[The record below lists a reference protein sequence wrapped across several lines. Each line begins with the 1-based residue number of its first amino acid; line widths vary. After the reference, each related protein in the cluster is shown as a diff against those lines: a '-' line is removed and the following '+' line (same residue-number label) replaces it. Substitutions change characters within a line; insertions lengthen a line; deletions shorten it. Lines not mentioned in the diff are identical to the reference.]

1 MIKATG
7 ISHAFEKPLYNGVN
21 LHIKPKESLAI
32 LGVSGS
38 GKSTLLSHLA
48 TMLKPDSGTISLLE
62 HQDIYALNSKKLL
75 ELRRLKVGIVFQ
87 SHYLFKGFSALENL
101 QVASILAKQ
110 EIDHSLLEQLGIAHT
125 LKQGV
130 GELSG
135 GQQQRLSIA
144 RVLSKKPKIIIADEP
159 TGNLDTTS
167 ANQVIS
173 MLQNYITEKEGALV
187 LATHD
192 ENLAFT
198 CSQVYRLE
206 KEVLIKEK

>member
-1 MIKATG
+1 MIKAVN

-75 ELRRLKVGIVFQ
+75 ELRRLKVGIIFQ

-110 EIDHSLLEQLGIAHT
+110 EINHSLLEQLGIAHT

-173 MLQNYITEKEGALV
+173 MLQNYIIEKEGALV

-192 ENLAFT
+192 EHLAFT

>member
-1 MIKATG
+1 MIEAIN
-7 ISHAFEKPLYNGVN
+7 ISHAFEKPLYKGVN

-110 EIDHSLLEQLGIAHT
+110 EINYSLLEQLGIAHT

>member
-1 MIKATG
+1 MIEAIN

-48 TMLKPDSGTISLLE
+48 TMLKPNSGTISLLE

-75 ELRRLKVGIVFQ
+75 ELRRLKVGIIFQ

-110 EIDHSLLEQLGIAHT
+110 EINHSLLEQLGIAHT

>member
-1 MIKATG
+1 MIKAIN

-21 LHIKPKESLAI
+21 LRIKPKESLAI

-48 TMLKPDSGTISLLE
+48 TMLKPNSGTISLLE

-110 EIDHSLLEQLGIAHT
+110 EIDHFLLEQLGIAHT

-173 MLQNYITEKEGALV
+173 MLQNYIIEKEGALV

-192 ENLAFT
+192 EHLAFT

-206 KEVLIKEK
+206 KEILIKEK

>member
-48 TMLKPDSGTISLLE
+48 TMLKPDSGTVSLLE

-110 EIDHSLLEQLGIAHT
+110 EINHSLLEQLGIAHT

-159 TGNLDTTS
+159 TGNLDTIS

-173 MLQNYITEKEGALV
+173 MLQNYITENEGTLV

-192 ENLAFT
+192 EHLAFT

>member
-1 MIKATG
+1 MIKAIN

-21 LHIKPKESLAI
+21 LRIKPKESLAV

-48 TMLKPDSGTISLLE
+48 TMLKPNSGTISLLE

-110 EIDHSLLEQLGIAHT
+110 EINHSLLEQLGIAHT

-144 RVLSKKPKIIIADEP
+144 RVLSKKPQIIIADEP

-173 MLQNYITEKEGALV
+173 MLQNYIAENEGVLV

-192 ENLAFT
+192 EHLAFT

-206 KEVLIKEK
+206 KESLIKEK

>member
-1 MIKATG
+1 MIKAIN

-21 LHIKPKESLAI
+21 LRIKPQESLAI

-173 MLQNYITEKEGALV
+173 MLQNYIKEKEGALV

-192 ENLAFT
+192 EHLAFT

>member
-1 MIKATG
+1 MIEAIN

-21 LHIKPKESLAI
+21 LRIKPKESLAI

-75 ELRRLKVGIVFQ
+75 ELRRLKVGIIFQ

-110 EIDHSLLEQLGIAHT
+110 EINHSLLEQLGIAHT

>member
-48 TMLKPDSGTISLLE
+48 TMLKPNSGTISLLE

-75 ELRRLKVGIVFQ
+75 ELRRLKVGIIFQ

-110 EIDHSLLEQLGIAHT
+110 EINHSLLEQLGIAHT

-144 RVLSKKPKIIIADEP
+144 RVLSKKPQIIIADEP

-167 ANQVIS
+167 ANQVIN
-173 MLQNYITEKEGALV
+173 MLQNYITEKERALV

-192 ENLAFT
+192 EHLAFT

>member
-21 LHIKPKESLAI
+21 LCIKPKESLAI

-173 MLQNYITEKEGALV
+173 MLQNYIIEKEGALV

-192 ENLAFT
+192 EHLAFT

>member
-1 MIKATG
+1 MIKAIG
-7 ISHAFEKPLYNGVN
+7 VSHAFEKPLYNGVN

-48 TMLKPDSGTISLLE
+48 TMLKPDSGTVSLLE

-110 EIDHSLLEQLGIAHT
+110 EINHSLLEQLGIAHT

-144 RVLSKKPKIIIADEP
+144 RVLSKKPQIIIADEP

-173 MLQNYITEKEGALV
+173 MLQNYITENEGTLV

-192 ENLAFT
+192 EHLAFT

-206 KEVLIKEK
+206 KESLIKEK

>member
-1 MIKATG
+1 MIKAIN

-48 TMLKPDSGTISLLE
+48 TMLKPDSGTVSLLE

-110 EIDHSLLEQLGIAHT
+110 EINHSLLEQLGIAHT

-144 RVLSKKPKIIIADEP
+144 RVLSKKPQIIIADEP

-173 MLQNYITEKEGALV
+173 MLQNYITEKKGALV

-192 ENLAFT
+192 EHLAFT

-206 KEVLIKEK
+206 KESLIKEK

>member
-1 MIKATG
+1 MIEAIN

-21 LHIKPKESLAI
+21 LRIKPKESLAI

-48 TMLKPDSGTISLLE
+48 TMLKPNSGTISLLE

-87 SHYLFKGFSALENL
+87 SHYLFKGFSTLENL

-110 EIDHSLLEQLGIAHT
+110 EIDHSLLKQLGIAHT

-192 ENLAFT
+192 EHLAFT

>member
-1 MIKATG
+1 MIKAIN

-110 EIDHSLLEQLGIAHT
+110 EINHSLLEQLGIAHT

-167 ANQVIS
+167 TNQVIS
-173 MLQNYITEKEGALV
+173 MLQNYITENEGALV

-192 ENLAFT
+192 ERLAFT

-206 KEVLIKEK
+206 KEILIKEK

>member
-1 MIKATG
+1 MIKAIN

-21 LHIKPKESLAI
+21 LCIKPKESLAI

-48 TMLKPDSGTISLLE
+48 TMLKPDNGTISLLE

>member
-1 MIKATG
+1 MIEAIN
-7 ISHAFEKPLYNGVN
+7 ISHAFEKSLYKGVD
-21 LHIKPKESLAI
+21 LRIKPKESLAI

-75 ELRRLKVGIVFQ
+75 ELRRLKVGIIFQ

-110 EIDHSLLEQLGIAHT
+110 EINHSLLEQLGIAHT

-192 ENLAFT
+192 EHLAFT

>member
-1 MIKATG
+1 MIKAIN

-62 HQDIYALNSKKLL
+62 HQDIYALNPKNLL

-110 EIDHSLLEQLGIAHT
+110 EINYSLLEQLGIAHT

-159 TGNLDTTS
+159 TGNLDTIS

-173 MLQNYITEKEGALV
+173 MLQNYITENEGTLV

-192 ENLAFT
+192 EHLAFT

>member
-75 ELRRLKVGIVFQ
+75 ELRRLKVGIIFQ

-110 EIDHSLLEQLGIAHT
+110 EINHSLLEQLGIAHT

-173 MLQNYITEKEGALV
+173 MLQNYIIEKEGALV

-192 ENLAFT
+192 EHLAFT

>member
-1 MIKATG
+1 MIEAIN
-7 ISHAFEKPLYNGVN
+7 ISHAFEKPLYKGVN
-21 LHIKPKESLAI
+21 LRIKPKESLAI

-48 TMLKPDSGTISLLE
+48 TMLKPDSGIVSLLE
-62 HQDIYALNSKKLL
+62 HQNIYALNSKKLL

-110 EIDHSLLEQLGIAHT
+110 EINHSLLEQLGIAHT

-206 KEVLIKEK
+206 KEILIKEK

>member
-1 MIKATG
+1 MIKAIN
-7 ISHAFEKPLYNGVN
+7 ISHAFEKSLYNGVN

-75 ELRRLKVGIVFQ
+75 ELRCLKVGIIFQ

-101 QVASILAKQ
+101 QVASIIAKQ
-110 EIDHSLLEQLGIAHT
+110 EINHSILEQLGIAHT

-144 RVLSKKPKIIIADEP
+144 RVLSKKPQIIIADEP

-167 ANQVIS
+167 ANQVINI
-173 MLQNYITEKEGALV
+173 LQNYITEKKGALV

-192 ENLAFT
+192 EHLAFT

>member
-1 MIKATG
+1 MIKAIN

-62 HQDIYALNSKKLL
+62 HQDIYTLNSKKLL
-75 ELRRLKVGIVFQ
+75 ELRRLKVGIIFQ

-110 EIDHSLLEQLGIAHT
+110 EINHSLLEQLGIAHT

-159 TGNLDTTS
+159 TGNLDTIS

-173 MLQNYITEKEGALV
+173 MLQNYIIEKEGALV

-192 ENLAFT
+192 EHLAFT

>member
-1 MIKATG
+1 MIEAIN
-7 ISHAFEKPLYNGVN
+7 ISHAFEKPLYKGVN
-21 LHIKPKESLAI
+21 LRIKPKESLAI

-48 TMLKPDSGTISLLE
+48 TMLKPNSGTISLLE

-110 EIDHSLLEQLGIAHT
+110 EINHSLLEQLGIAHT

>member
-1 MIKATG
+1 MIKAIN

-48 TMLKPDSGTISLLE
+48 TMLKPDSGTVSLLE

-75 ELRRLKVGIVFQ
+75 ELRRLKVGIIFQ

-110 EIDHSLLEQLGIAHT
+110 EINHSLLEQLGIAHT

-144 RVLSKKPKIIIADEP
+144 RVLSKKPQIIIADEP
-159 TGNLDTTS
+159 TGNLDTIS

-173 MLQNYITEKEGALV
+173 MLQNYIIEEKGALV

-192 ENLAFT
+192 EHLAFT

>member
-1 MIKATG
+1 MIEAIN
-7 ISHAFEKPLYNGVN
+7 ISHAFEKPLYKGVN

-48 TMLKPDSGTISLLE
+48 TMLKPDSGIVSLLE

-110 EIDHSLLEQLGIAHT
+110 EINHSLLEQLGIAHT
-125 LKQGV
+125 LKQGM

>member
-1 MIKATG
+1 MIKAIN

-21 LHIKPKESLAI
+21 LCIKPKESLAI

-75 ELRRLKVGIVFQ
+75 ELRRLKVGIIFQ

-110 EIDHSLLEQLGIAHT
+110 EINHSLLEQLGIAHT

>member
-1 MIKATG
+1 MIEAIN
-7 ISHAFEKPLYNGVN
+7 ISHAFEKPLYKGVS
-21 LHIKPKESLAI
+21 LRIKPKESLAI

-48 TMLKPDSGTISLLE
+48 TMLKPDSGIVSLLE

-75 ELRRLKVGIVFQ
+75 ELRRLKVGIIFQ

-110 EIDHSLLEQLGIAHT
+110 EINHSLLEQLGIAHT

-206 KEVLIKEK
+206 KEILIKEK

>member
-1 MIKATG
+1 MIEAIN
-7 ISHAFEKPLYNGVN
+7 ISHAFEKPLYKGVN
-21 LHIKPKESLAI
+21 LCIKPKESLAI

-48 TMLKPDSGTISLLE
+48 TMLKPDSGIVSLLE

-75 ELRRLKVGIVFQ
+75 ELRRLKVGIIFQ

-110 EIDHSLLEQLGIAHT
+110 EINHSLLEQLGIAHT

-144 RVLSKKPKIIIADEP
+144 RVLSKQPKIIIADEP

-167 ANQVIS
+167 ANQVIR

>member
-1 MIKATG
+1 MIEAIN
-7 ISHAFEKPLYNGVN
+7 ISHAFEKPLYKGVN
-21 LHIKPKESLAI
+21 LRIKPKESLAI

-48 TMLKPDSGTISLLE
+48 TMLKPNSGTISLLE

-75 ELRRLKVGIVFQ
+75 ELRRLKVGIIFQ

-110 EIDHSLLEQLGIAHT
+110 EINHSLLEQLGIAHT

-206 KEVLIKEK
+206 KEILIKEK

>member
-1 MIKATG
+1 MIKA
-7 ISHAFEKPLYNGVN
+7 INIAHAFEKPLYSGVN

-48 TMLKPDSGTISLLE
+48 TMLKPNSGTISLLE

-75 ELRRLKVGIVFQ
+75 ELRRLKVGIIFQ

-110 EIDHSLLEQLGIAHT
+110 EINHSLLEQLGIAHT

-206 KEVLIKEK
+206 KEILIKEK

>member
-1 MIKATG
+1 MIKAIN
-7 ISHAFEKPLYNGVN
+7 ISHAFEKPLYKGVN
-21 LHIKPKESLAI
+21 LRIKSKESLAI

-48 TMLKPDSGTISLLE
+48 TMLKPNSGTISLLE

-75 ELRRLKVGIVFQ
+75 ELRRLKVGIIFQ

-110 EIDHSLLEQLGIAHT
+110 EINHSLLEQLGIAHT

-144 RVLSKKPKIIIADEP
+144 RVLSKKPQIIIADEP

-173 MLQNYITEKEGALV
+173 MLQNYITENERALV

>member
-1 MIKATG
+1 MIEAIN
-7 ISHAFEKPLYNGVN
+7 ISHAFEKPLYKGVN
-21 LHIKPKESLAI
+21 LRIKPKESLAI

-48 TMLKPDSGTISLLE
+48 TMLKPNSGTISLLE

-110 EIDHSLLEQLGIAHT
+110 EINHSLLEQLGIAHT

-206 KEVLIKEK
+206 KEILIKEK

>member
-1 MIKATG
+1 MIEAIN

-75 ELRRLKVGIVFQ
+75 ELRRLKVGIIFQ

-110 EIDHSLLEQLGIAHT
+110 EINHSLLEQLGIAHT

>member
-1 MIKATG
+1 MIEAIN

-110 EIDHSLLEQLGIAHT
+110 EINHSLLEQLGIAHT

-159 TGNLDTTS
+159 TGNLDTIS

-173 MLQNYITEKEGALV
+173 MLQNYITENEGVLV

-192 ENLAFT
+192 EHLAFT

>member
-1 MIKATG
+1 MIKAIN

>member
-1 MIKATG
+1 MIKAIN

-48 TMLKPDSGTISLLE
+48 TMLKPNSGTISLLE

-110 EIDHSLLEQLGIAHT
+110 EINHSLLEQLGIAHT

>member
-1 MIKATG
+1 MIRATN
-7 ISHAFEKPLYNGVN
+7 ISHAFEKPLYSGVN

-32 LGVSGS
+32 LGISGS
-38 GKSTLLSHLA
+38 GKSTLLNHLA
-48 TMLKPDSGTISLLE
+48 TMLKPNSGIISLLE
-62 HQDIYALNSKKLL
+62 YEDIYALNSKKLL
-75 ELRRLKVGIVFQ
+75 ELRRYQIGIVFQ
-87 SHYLFKGFSALENL
+87 AHYLFKGFNALENL
-101 QVASILAKQ
+101 QVASIMSKQ
-110 EIDHSLLEQLGIAHT
+110 SINHTLLEKLGIAHT

-144 RVLSKKPKIIIADEP
+144 RMLSKKPKIIIADEP
-159 TGNLDTTS
+159 TGNLDTTT

-173 MLQNYITEKEGALV
+173 ILQNYIIEEEGALV

-206 KEVLIKEK
+206 KETLIKEK

>member
-1 MIKATG
+1 MIKAIN

-48 TMLKPDSGTISLLE
+48 TMLKPDSGTVSLLE

-75 ELRRLKVGIVFQ
+75 ELRRLKVGIIFQ

-110 EIDHSLLEQLGIAHT
+110 EINHSLLEQLGIAHT

-173 MLQNYITEKEGALV
+173 MLQNYITENEGVLV

-192 ENLAFT
+192 EHLAFT